1 MQNLIIFGHTFWKD
15 SKVNRALL
23 EKLKD
28 NKNINVHNL
37 SVIYP
42 DGKINSIQSEISL
55 LKDADNI
62 IFQFPL
68 FWFSMPSIM
77 KEWQD
82 LVLTDIIYGS
92 EPKVLENKTFRIIT
106 TAGGEKSFYDSLDF
120 NMEKLLSPINL
131 SFKYIGLKVKE
142 PFCIYEAN
150 KDNLP
155 NLPIEEYL
163 NIFK

>member
-1 MQNLIIFGHTFWKD
+1 MKNLIIFAHTFWKD

-23 EKLKD
+23 EELKD
-28 NKNINVHNL
+28 NKNVNIHNL

-42 DGKINSIQSEISL
+42 DGKINSVKSEVAL
-55 LKDADNI
+55 LKEADNI

-68 FWFSMPSIM
+68 FWFSMPSLL

-82 LVLTDIIYGS
+82 FVLSDILHGS
-92 EPKVLENKTFRIIT
+92 DNKILENKTFKIIT
-106 TAGGEKSFYDSLDF
+106 TAGGKKSFYDTLDF
-120 NMEKLLSPINL
+120 KMDEILSPINI
-131 SFKYIGLKVKE
+131 SFKHLGLKIKE

-155 NLPIEEYL
+155 IKEYL
-163 NIFK
+163 DIFK

>member
-1 MQNLIIFGHTFWKD
+1 MQNLIIFAHTFWKD

-28 NKNINVHNL
+28 NKNVNIHNL

-42 DGKINSIQSEISL
+42 DGKINSVKSEVAL
-55 LKDADNI
+55 LKEADNI

-68 FWFSMPSIM
+68 FWFSMPSLL

-82 LVLTDIIYGS
+82 FVLSDILHGNDNKI
-92 EPKVLENKTFRIIT
+92 LENKTFKIIT
-106 TAGGEKSFYDSLDF
+106 TAGGKKSFYDTLDF
-120 NMEKLLSPINL
+120 KIEEILSPINI
-131 SFKYIGLKVKE
+131 SFKHLGLKIKE

-155 NLPIEEYL
+155 IKEYL
-163 NIFK
+163 DIFK

>member
-1 MQNLIIFGHTFWKD
+1 MKNLIIFAHTFWKD

-28 NKNINVHNL
+28 NKNVNIHNL

-42 DGKINSIQSEISL
+42 DGKINSVKSEVAL
-55 LKDADNI
+55 LKEADNI

-68 FWFSMPSIM
+68 FWFSMPSLL

-82 LVLTDIIYGS
+82 FVLSDILHGS
-92 EPKVLENKTFRIIT
+92 DNKILENKTFKIIT
-106 TAGGEKSFYDSLDF
+106 TAGGKKSFYDTLDF
-120 NMEKLLSPINL
+120 KIEEILSPINI
-131 SFKYIGLKVKE
+131 SFKHLGLKIKE

-155 NLPIEEYL
+155 IKEYL
-163 NIFK
+163 DIFK

>member
-1 MQNLIIFGHTFWKD
+1 MQNLIIFAHTFWKD

-23 EKLKD
+23 EELKD
-28 NKNINVHNL
+28 NKNVNIHNL

-42 DGKINSIQSEISL
+42 DGKINSVKSEVAL
-55 LKDADNI
+55 LKEADNI

-68 FWFSMPSIM
+68 FWFSMPSLL

-82 LVLTDIIYGS
+82 FVLSDILHGS
-92 EPKVLENKTFRIIT
+92 DNKILENKTFKIIT
-106 TAGGEKSFYDSLDF
+106 TAGGEKSFYDTLDF
-120 NMEKLLSPINL
+120 KMEEILSPINI
-131 SFKYIGLKVKE
+131 SFKHLGLKIKE

-155 NLPIEEYL
+155 IKEYL
-163 NIFK
+163 DIFK

>member
-1 MQNLIIFGHTFWKD
+1 MKNLIIFAHTFWKD

-23 EKLKD
+23 EELKD
-28 NKNINVHNL
+28 NKNVNIHNL

-42 DGKINSIQSEISL
+42 DGKINSVKSEVAL
-55 LKDADNI
+55 LKEADNI

-68 FWFSMPSIM
+68 FWFSMPSLL

-82 LVLTDIIYGS
+82 FVLSDILHGS
-92 EPKVLENKTFRIIT
+92 DNKILENKTFKIIT
-106 TAGGEKSFYDSLDF
+106 TAGGEKSFYDTLDF
-120 NMEKLLSPINL
+120 KMDEILSPINI
-131 SFKYIGLKVKE
+131 SFKHLGLKIKE

-155 NLPIEEYL
+155 IKEYL
-163 NIFK
+163 DIFK

>member
-1 MQNLIIFGHTFWKD
+1 MQNLIIFAHTFWKD
-15 SKVNRALL
+15 SKVNRVLL

-28 NKNINVHNL
+28 NKNVNIHNL

-42 DGKINSIQSEISL
+42 DGKINSVKSEVVL
-55 LKDADNI
+55 LKEADNI

-68 FWFSMPSIM
+68 FWFSMPSLL

-82 LVLTDIIYGS
+82 FVLSDILHGS
-92 EPKVLENKTFRIIT
+92 DNKILENKTFKIIT
-106 TAGGEKSFYDSLDF
+106 TAGGEKSFYDTLDF
-120 NMEKLLSPINL
+120 KIEEILSPINI
-131 SFKYIGLKVKE
+131 SFKHLGLKIKE

-155 NLPIEEYL
+155 IKEYL
-163 NIFK
+163 DIFK

>member
-1 MQNLIIFGHTFWKD
+1 MQNLIIFAHTFWKD

-23 EKLKD
+23 EELKD
-28 NKNINVHNL
+28 NKNVNIHNL

-42 DGKINSIQSEISL
+42 DGKINSVKSEVAL
-55 LKDADNI
+55 LKEADNI

-68 FWFSMPSIM
+68 FWFSMPSLL

-82 LVLTDIIYGS
+82 FVLSDILHGS
-92 EPKVLENKTFRIIT
+92 DNKILENKTFKIIT
-106 TAGGEKSFYDSLDF
+106 TAGGEKSFYDTLDF
-120 NMEKLLSPINL
+120 KIEEILSPINI
-131 SFKYIGLKVKE
+131 SFKHLGLKIKE

-155 NLPIEEYL
+155 IKEYL
-163 NIFK
+163 DIFK

>member
-1 MQNLIIFGHTFWKD
+1 MKNLIIFAHTFWKD

-23 EKLKD
+23 EELKD
-28 NKNINVHNL
+28 NKNVNIHNL

-42 DGKINSIQSEISL
+42 DGKINSVKSEVAL
-55 LKDADNI
+55 LKEADNI

-68 FWFSMPSIM
+68 FWFSMPSLL

-82 LVLTDIIYGS
+82 FVLSDILHGNDNKI
-92 EPKVLENKTFRIIT
+92 LENKTFKIIT
-106 TAGGEKSFYDSLDF
+106 TAGGKKSFYDTLDF
-120 NMEKLLSPINL
+120 KMDEILSPINI
-131 SFKYIGLKVKE
+131 SFKHLGLKIKE

-155 NLPIEEYL
+155 IKEYL
-163 NIFK
+163 DIFK

>member
-1 MQNLIIFGHTFWKD
+1 MQNLIIFAHTFWKD

-23 EKLKD
+23 EELKN
-28 NKNINVHNL
+28 NKNVNVHNL

-42 DGKINSIQSEISL
+42 DGKINSIESEVSL
-55 LKDADNI
+55 LKETDNI

-68 FWFSMPSIM
+68 FWFSMPSLL

-82 LVLTDIIYGS
+82 LVLTDILHGS
-92 EPKVLENKTFRIIT
+92 DSKALENKTFKIIT

-120 NMEKLLSPINL
+120 NISEILSPINL
-131 SFKYIGLKVKE
+131 SFKHLGLKVKE

-155 NLPIEEYL
+155 IKEYL
-163 NIFK
+163 DIFK

>member
-1 MQNLIIFGHTFWKD
+1 MQNLIIFAHTFWKD

-23 EKLKD
+23 EELKN
-28 NKNINVHNL
+28 NKNVNVHNL

-42 DGKINSIQSEISL
+42 DGKINSVKSEVEL
-55 LKDADNI
+55 LKEADNI

-68 FWFSMPSIM
+68 FWFSMPSLL

-82 LVLTDIIYGS
+82 LVLTDILYGS
-92 EPKVLENKTFRIIT
+92 DSKALKDKTFKIIT
-106 TAGGEKSFYDSLDF
+106 TAGGEKSFYESSDF
-120 NMEKLLSPINL
+120 NINKILSPINL
-131 SFKYIGLKVKE
+131 SFKYLGLKIEE

-155 NLPIEEYL
+155 IKEYL
-163 NIFK
+163 DIFK

>member
-1 MQNLIIFGHTFWKD
+1 MKNLIIFAHTFWKD

-23 EKLKD
+23 EELKD
-28 NKNINVHNL
+28 NKNVNIHNL

-42 DGKINSIQSEISL
+42 DGKINSVKSEVAL
-55 LKDADNI
+55 LKEADNI

-68 FWFSMPSIM
+68 FWFSMPSLL

-82 LVLTDIIYGS
+82 FVLSDILHGNDNKI
-92 EPKVLENKTFRIIT
+92 LENKTFKIIT
-106 TAGGEKSFYDSLDF
+106 TAGGKKSFYDTLDF
-120 NMEKLLSPINL
+120 KIEEILSPINI
-131 SFKYIGLKVKE
+131 SFKHLGLKIKE

-155 NLPIEEYL
+155 IKEYL
-163 NIFK
+163 DIFK

>member
-1 MQNLIIFGHTFWKD
+1 MQNLIIFAHTFWKD

-23 EKLKD
+23 EELKD
-28 NKNINVHNL
+28 NKNVNIHNL

-42 DGKINSIQSEISL
+42 DGKINSVKSEVAL
-55 LKDADNI
+55 LKEADNI

-68 FWFSMPSIM
+68 FWFSMPSLL

-82 LVLTDIIYGS
+82 FVLSDILHGS
-92 EPKVLENKTFRIIT
+92 ENKILENKTFKIIT

-120 NMEKLLSPINL
+120 KIEEILSPINTSCKHL
-131 SFKYIGLKVKE
+131 GLKIKK

-155 NLPIEEYL
+155 IKEYL
-163 NIFK
+163 DIFK

>member
-1 MQNLIIFGHTFWKD
+1 MKNLIIFAHTFWKN

-23 EKLKD
+23 EELKD
-28 NKNINVHNL
+28 NKNVNIHNL

-42 DGKINSIQSEISL
+42 DGKINSVKSEVTL
-55 LKDADNI
+55 LKEADNI

-68 FWFSMPSIM
+68 FWYSMPSIL

-82 LVLTDIIYGS
+82 IVLADILYGS
-92 EPKVLENKTFRIIT
+92 EPKALENKTFKIIT
-106 TAGGEKSFYDSLDF
+106 TAGSEKSFYDTLDF
-120 NMEKLLSPINL
+120 NMNEILSPINL
-131 SFKYIGLKVKE
+131 SFKFIGVKIEE
-142 PFCIYEAN
+142 PFCIYGAN

-155 NLPIEEYL
+155 IKEYL

>member
-1 MQNLIIFGHTFWKD
+1 MQNLIIFAHTFWKD

-23 EKLKD
+23 EELKD
-28 NKNINVHNL
+28 NKNVNIHNL

-42 DGKINSIQSEISL
+42 DGKINSVKSEVAL
-55 LKDADNI
+55 LKEADNI

-68 FWFSMPSIM
+68 FWFSMPSLL

-82 LVLTDIIYGS
+82 FVLSDILHGNDNKI
-92 EPKVLENKTFRIIT
+92 LENKTFKIIT
-106 TAGGEKSFYDSLDF
+106 TAGGKKSFYDTLDF
-120 NMEKLLSPINL
+120 KIEEILSPINI
-131 SFKYIGLKVKE
+131 SFKHLGLKIKE

-155 NLPIEEYL
+155 IKEYL
-163 NIFK
+163 DIFK

>member
-1 MQNLIIFGHTFWKD
+1 MQNLIIFAHTFWKD

-23 EKLKD
+23 EELKD
-28 NKNINVHNL
+28 NKNVNIHNL

-42 DGKINSIQSEISL
+42 DGKINSVKSEVAL
-55 LKDADNI
+55 LKEADNI

-68 FWFSMPSIM
+68 FWFSMPSLL

-82 LVLTDIIYGS
+82 FVLSDILHGS
-92 EPKVLENKTFRIIT
+92 DNKILENKTFKIIT
-106 TAGGEKSFYDSLDF
+106 TAGGKKSFYDTLDF
-120 NMEKLLSPINL
+120 KIEEILSPINI
-131 SFKYIGLKVKE
+131 SFKHLGLKIKE

-155 NLPIEEYL
+155 IKEYL
-163 NIFK
+163 DIFK

>member
-1 MQNLIIFGHTFWKD
+1 MQNLIIFAHTFWKD

-28 NKNINVHNL
+28 NKNVNIHNL

-42 DGKINSIQSEISL
+42 DGKINSVKSEVVL
-55 LKDADNI
+55 LKEADNI

-68 FWFSMPSIM
+68 FWFSMPSLL

-82 LVLTDIIYGS
+82 FVLSDILHGS
-92 EPKVLENKTFRIIT
+92 DNKILENKTFKIIT
-106 TAGGEKSFYDSLDF
+106 TAGGEKSFYDTLDF
-120 NMEKLLSPINL
+120 KIEEILSPINI
-131 SFKYIGLKVKE
+131 SFKHLGLKIKE

-155 NLPIEEYL
+155 IKEYL
-163 NIFK
+163 DIFK

>member
-1 MQNLIIFGHTFWKD
+1 MQNLIIFAHTFWKD

-28 NKNINVHNL
+28 NKNVNIHNL

-42 DGKINSIQSEISL
+42 DGKINSVKSEVAL
-55 LKDADNI
+55 LKEADNI

-68 FWFSMPSIM
+68 FWFSMPSLL

-82 LVLTDIIYGS
+82 FVLSDILHGS
-92 EPKVLENKTFRIIT
+92 DNKILENKTFKIIT
-106 TAGGEKSFYDSLDF
+106 TAGGKKSFYDTLDF
-120 NMEKLLSPINL
+120 KIEEILSPINI
-131 SFKYIGLKVKE
+131 SFKHLGLKIKE

-155 NLPIEEYL
+155 IKEYL
-163 NIFK
+163 DIFK

>member
-1 MQNLIIFGHTFWKD
+1 MQNLIIFAHTFWKD

-23 EKLKD
+23 EELKN
-28 NKNINVHNL
+28 NKNVNVHNL

-42 DGKINSIQSEISL
+42 DGKINSVKSEVEL
-55 LKDADNI
+55 LKEADNI

-68 FWFSMPSIM
+68 FWFSMPSLL

-82 LVLTDIIYGS
+82 LVLTDILHGS
-92 EPKVLENKTFRIIT
+92 DSKALENKTFKIIT

-120 NMEKLLSPINL
+120 NISEILSPINV
-131 SFKYIGLKVKE
+131 SFKHLGLKVKE

-155 NLPIEEYL
+155 IKEYL
-163 NIFK
+163 DIFK

>member
-1 MQNLIIFGHTFWKD
+1 MKNLIIFAHTFWKN

-23 EKLKD
+23 EELKD
-28 NKNINVHNL
+28 NKNVNVHNL

-42 DGKINSIQSEISL
+42 DGKINSVKSEVTL
-55 LKDADNI
+55 LKEADNI

-68 FWFSMPSIM
+68 FWYSMPSIL

-82 LVLTDIIYGS
+82 IVLADILYGS
-92 EPKVLENKTFRIIT
+92 EPKALENKTFKIIT
-106 TAGGEKSFYDSLDF
+106 TAGSEKSFYDTLDF
-120 NMEKLLSPINL
+120 NMNEILSPINL
-131 SFKYIGLKVKE
+131 SFKFIGVKIEE
-142 PFCIYEAN
+142 PFCIYGAN

-155 NLPIEEYL
+155 IKEYL

>member
-1 MQNLIIFGHTFWKD
+1 MKNLIIFAHTFWKD

-23 EKLKD
+23 EELKD
-28 NKNINVHNL
+28 NKNVNIHNL

-42 DGKINSIQSEISL
+42 DGKINSVKSEVAL
-55 LKDADNI
+55 LKEADNI

-68 FWFSMPSIM
+68 FWFSMPSLL

-82 LVLTDIIYGS
+82 FVLSDILHGS
-92 EPKVLENKTFRIIT
+92 DNKILENKTFKIIT
-106 TAGGEKSFYDSLDF
+106 TAGGEKSFYDTLDF
-120 NMEKLLSPINL
+120 KIEEILSPINI
-131 SFKYIGLKVKE
+131 SFKHLGLKIKE

-155 NLPIEEYL
+155 IKEYL
-163 NIFK
+163 DIFK

>member
-1 MQNLIIFGHTFWKD
+1 MQNLIIFAHTFWKD
-15 SKVNRALL
+15 SKVNRVLL

-28 NKNINVHNL
+28 NKNVNIHNL

-42 DGKINSIQSEISL
+42 DGKINSVKSEVVL
-55 LKDADNI
+55 LKEADNI

-68 FWFSMPSIM
+68 FWFSMPSLL

-82 LVLTDIIYGS
+82 FVLSDILHGS
-92 EPKVLENKTFRIIT
+92 DNKILENKTFKIIT
-106 TAGGEKSFYDSLDF
+106 TAGGKKSFYDTLDF
-120 NMEKLLSPINL
+120 KIEEILSPINI
-131 SFKYIGLKVKE
+131 SFKHLGLKIKE

-155 NLPIEEYL
+155 IKEYL
-163 NIFK
+163 DIFK